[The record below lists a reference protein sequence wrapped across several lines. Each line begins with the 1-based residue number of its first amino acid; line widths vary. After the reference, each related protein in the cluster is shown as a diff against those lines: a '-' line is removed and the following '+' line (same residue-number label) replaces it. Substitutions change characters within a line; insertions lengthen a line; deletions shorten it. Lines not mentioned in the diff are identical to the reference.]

1 MNPKRLARLI
11 SENVDEHHDD
21 PAMEPGHFAL
31 AVNAVIAASPH
42 GQQGEALKRLINL
55 ANEDRGKLID
65 LLEKIEHRTGVD
77 DLRYVQDFY
86 KSQASNIMLLAKLA
100 QAAYDNEEAVM
111 KVLDAIKLGE
121 AGERDPEV
129 DEDEDM
135 YNSEGDG
142 YSH

>member
-1 MNPKRLARLI
+1 MNPERLARLI
-11 SENVDEHHDD
+11 SENVNEHHDE

-42 GQQGEALKRLINL
+42 GQQGEALKKLIII

-86 KSQASNIMLLAKLA
+86 RSQASNIMLLAKLA
-100 QAAYDNEEAVM
+100 QAAYDNDEAVM
-111 KVLDAIKLGE
+111 KVLDAIKLGQVAE
-121 AGERDPEV
+121 IEDA